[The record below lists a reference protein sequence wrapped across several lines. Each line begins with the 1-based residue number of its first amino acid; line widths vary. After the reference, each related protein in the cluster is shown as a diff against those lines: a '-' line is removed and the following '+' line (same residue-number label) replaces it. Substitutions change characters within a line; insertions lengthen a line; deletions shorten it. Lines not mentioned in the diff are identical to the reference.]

1 LFPIGHRRAWE
12 ARASGPDGDARMPL
26 TRGSREM
33 PSLRHSSELPRGVVP
48 TKQESAALLDDEEA
62 PPPQS
67 DAPAAL
73 PARSAPKS
81 ASTYVNRPA
90 FVAAAFALYAVMAVA
105 GAALV
110 FVYVT
115 SGTEWG
121 NKAIWTRYD
130 HELKLDAPGEIED
143 PEGESAL
150 LPGHVVNE
158 LLLYWGLP
166 LVLILCALAVYNI
179 PERHVALEW
188 MSPVSAALGKE
199 LPVAW
204 ARRACGG
211 VSVGEAIFF
220 ALLALRNALMIAWTL
235 QEVDQRV
242 SVRRAKS
249 VVTGNPLLHPNW
261 YYDLDGVALSLGVT
275 SFQNLMWL
283 FFPIVRVSP
292 LFEALGLPFEK
303 RIRYHRLLGH
313 FTMFILATHGL
324 AYWTLRFC
332 VSGQEWVDE
341 ALNWTDHRSVNNL
354 AGGISLAFGVAVW
367 VTALE
372 WTRRRYFEVF
382 YRTHIVGFVGFLIF
396 GILHAPGMHVYLGAG
411 LLLYCLDLVLRLTQL
426 STRVKVKWSGSTS
439 DKSIAVLGFDT
450 AKPLCPFSTFFVNIE
465 SISKV
470 QWHPVTPVM
479 MGGGTAMKVC
489 FKKFG
494 KWTSRLVEEAMAGT
508 LTTAR
513 LEGPYSATPDIRCF
527 QEHEYL
533 VMVAGGI
540 AITPLLTILKKL
552 VISNATEPSGRPGG
566 GLRLGHPSC
575 SDDESVF
582 RRKVVVLWTM
592 RNISEAELMDEEL
605 FSYCR
610 ARPDLLEV
618 RIYYTGKSE
627 LRDWTGTMIRDESR
641 RGKNSQRLDA
651 NRIVESSKFEP
662 KTEFW
667 KAFRQGFR
675 RISPTALLQHR
686 GPLHLAVLHIVVYAA
701 AFMGLILGMSY
712 RLEAL
717 RAGEEVARGKV
728 DVVAMFS
735 MSMMA
740 IGAATLL
747 VFPGHLLLY
756 RKAKRI
762 RAHEELLE
770 TGMVKVSPARHKLSP
785 LTLMWIQG
793 THDVSLAGLD
803 LVSGPRKILDTPVLT
818 DTTVQWIRH
827 NRKLGRPDVDEVL
840 DDVSGKLSPG
850 HTAAVITAGPKPM
863 IDSVKLAVARRNPR
877 FHLKNPLKFEMETF
891 AL

>member
-1 LFPIGHRRAWE
+1 
-12 ARASGPDGDARMPL
+12 MPL
-26 TRGSREM
+26 ARGSREL
-33 PSLRHSSELPRGVVP
+33 PSVREVASFRRSSELPRGVVP

-62 PPPQS
+62 PLPQS
-67 DAPAAL
+67 DAPETP
-73 PARSAPKS
+73 PAGSTPKS
-81 ASTYVNRPA
+81 AATHVNRAA
-90 FVAAAFALYAVMAVA
+90 FVAAAFALYAAMAIAGIALAFVA
-105 GAALV
+105 
-110 FVYVT
+110 VT

-121 NKAIWTRYD
+121 NKEIWTRYD
-130 HELKLDAPGEIED
+130 HELQLDAQGGIHD
-143 PEGESAL
+143 PEGEPAL

-158 LLLYWGLP
+158 LALYWGLP
-166 LVLILCALAVYNI
+166 LILILCALVVYHI

-188 MSPVSAALGKE
+188 MSPASAALGKE

-204 ARRACGG
+204 ARSLCGG
-211 VSVGEAIFF
+211 VSVGEALF
-220 ALLALRNALMIAWTL
+220 LALFTARNALMIAWTL
-235 QEVDQRV
+235 QEVDHRV
-242 SVRRAKS
+242 SLRRAEA
-249 VVTGNPLLHPNW
+249 VVTGIPLRHPNW

-292 LFEALGLPFEK
+292 LFDALGLPFEK
-303 RIRYHRLLGH
+303 RIRYHRWLGH
-313 FTMFILATHGL
+313 FTMVILATHGL

-341 ALNWTDHRSVNNL
+341 ALNWTDHRRVNNL
-354 AGGISLAFGVAVW
+354 AGGISLGFGVALW

-382 YRTHIVGFVGFLIF
+382 YRTHVVGFVGFLIF

-494 KWTSRLVEEAMAGT
+494 KWTSRLVEEAAAGT

-552 VISNATEPSGRPGG
+552 VISNATEPSGRPSRC
-566 GLRLGHPSC
+566 LRLGYPPP
-575 SDDESVF
+575 SDDDPVF

-605 FSYCR
+605 FSYSR
-610 ARPDLLEV
+610 ARPDLLDI
-618 RIYYTGKSE
+618 RIHYTGRSE
-627 LRDWTGTMIRDESR
+627 LGGWTGTMIRDERR
-641 RGKNSQRLDA
+641 RGKTAQQPDA
-651 NRIVESSKFEP
+651 DRIEESREFEP
-662 KTEFW
+662 RTEFW
-667 KAFRQGFR
+667 GAFQQRIQ

-717 RAGEEVARGKV
+717 RAGEEVSRGKV

-747 VFPGHLLLY
+747 VFPGHLLMY

-770 TGMVKVSPARHKLSP
+770 TGMVKVPPAKHQLSP
-785 LTLMWIQG
+785 MTMMWIQG
-793 THDVSLAGLD
+793 THDVTLAGLD
-803 LVSGPRKILDTPVLT
+803 LVSGPRKVLDTPILS
-818 DTTVQWIRH
+818 DTTVRWIQR
-827 NRKLGRPDVDEVL
+827 NKKMGRPDVDELL

-891 AL
+891 SL